1 MKKLPLMLSSIC
13 LLTILGTLN
22 LSCTNS
28 DRLIECLNSKNQNII
43 NELHREIDVRV
54 RKNFDSDNPY
64 LDFTSKF
71 FHDQID
77 KKFYQ
82 VEKGSEL
89 EAIILEALR
98 TKSWHIEIGDK
109 NVTGGFG
116 NTPRFELPDVP
127 LFSQKK
133 EKRPPNR
140 GVFLKS
146 DSEVVQ
152 CMKDNAPTPLLKE
165 YYEKHETL
173 KGFNPSLKLDVFRI
187 SDELD
192 LKSTYSQYLVT
203 LDVVMTRIFEENDFE
218 KYLEEKIVD

>member
-1 MKKLPLMLSSIC
+1 MKKRLRMFITVC
-13 LLTILGTLN
+13 LLTALSALN
-22 LSCTNS
+22 LNCTNS
-28 DRLIECLNSKNQNII
+28 DRITECLNSKNRNIV
-43 NELHREIDVRV
+43 NELHTKIDNRIRE
-54 RKNFDSDNPY
+54 NFDSDDPY

-71 FHDQID
+71 FHSEID
-77 KKFYQ
+77 EEFYKI
-82 VEKGSEL
+82 EKGSEL

-98 TKSWHIEIGDK
+98 TKSWHIEIGNK
-109 NVTGGFG
+109 NVSGGFG

-146 DSEVVQ
+146 DSEVIQ

-173 KGFNPSLKLDVFRI
+173 KGSNPSLILDVFRV

-192 LKSTYSQYLVT
+192 LKSTYSQYFVT
-203 LDVVMTRIFEENDFE
+203 LDVIMTHIFKENDYE
-218 KYLEEKIVD
+218 KHLEEKFID

>member
-1 MKKLPLMLSSIC
+1 MKKLPLILSSIC

-43 NELHREIDVRV
+43 NELHRAIDVRV
-54 RKNFDSDNPY
+54 RENFDSDNPY
-64 LDFTSKF
+64 LDFTSKY
-71 FHDQID
+71 FHSEID
-77 KKFYQ
+77 EEFYK

-109 NVTGGFG
+109 NISGSFG
-116 NTPRFELPDVP
+116 DTPRFELPDVP

-146 DSEVVQ
+146 DSEVIQ
-152 CMKDNAPTPLLKE
+152 CMKDNAPNRLQKE

-173 KGFNPSLKLDVFRI
+173 KGPNPSLILDAFRV
-187 SDELD
+187 SDALD
-192 LKSTYSQYLVT
+192 LKSTYSQYFIT
-203 LDVVMTRIFEENDFE
+203 LDVVMTHIFE
-218 KYLEEKIVD
+218 